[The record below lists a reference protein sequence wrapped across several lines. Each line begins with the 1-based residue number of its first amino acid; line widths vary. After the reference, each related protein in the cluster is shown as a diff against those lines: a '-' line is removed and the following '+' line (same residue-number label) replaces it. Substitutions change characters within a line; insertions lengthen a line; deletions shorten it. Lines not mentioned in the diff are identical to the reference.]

1 MKTTITI
8 TIEVLGVDPKSDSAS
23 RFLDAV
29 ECQFDRAADNLQHV
43 AVPGGGDSPKFINR
57 YWFAIEGGETRHM
70 PDDQDC

>member
-8 TIEVLGVDPKSDSAS
+8 TMEIDGIDPKSDAAS
-23 RFLDAV
+23 TFLDHV
-29 ECQFDRAADNLQHV
+29 ESEFDRTADKLQRV
-43 AVPGGGDSPKFINR
+43 AVPPLHCINR

>member
-23 RFLDAV
+23 QFLDAV

-43 AVPGGGDSPKFINR
+43 AIPGGGAFPMSINR